1 MQNNSIMTKMSANPS
16 NLAQNVEK
24 HLSKNSCKQRT
35 LGIIGGMSWESTESY
50 YRLINEGI
58 KARLGNLHSADLLIH
73 SVDFAPIEILQAK
86 GAWDEMGK
94 VLANSGK
101 RLQAAGAQGLLIA
114 TNTMHK
120 VVDDVQAA
128 TNLPIIHIADVTAAA
143 IKQQGLTKVALL
155 GTQFTMTEDFYKQRL
170 IDAGLQVLI
179 PETGARAEV
188 HRIIY
193 EELCQ
198 GQLLDS
204 SRQYYQ
210 QVTKNLADK
219 GAKGVILGCTEIG
232 LLIQQADSPI
242 SVFDTTAI
250 HAAAA
255 VDFLLS
261 SWF

>member
-1 MQNNSIMTKMSANPS
+1 MSANPI

-24 HLSKNSCKQRT
+24 HLSKNSCKQIT

-73 SVDFAPIEILQAK
+73 SVDFAPIEALQAK

-198 GQLLDS
+198 GQLLAS

-210 QVTKNLADK
+210 QVIQDLVNK
-219 GAKGVILGCTEIG
+219 GAEGVILGCTEIG

-242 SVFDTTAI
+242 PVFDTTAI

-261 SWF
+261 S

>member
-1 MQNNSIMTKMSANPS
+1 MAAK
-16 NLAQNVEK
+16 
-24 HLSKNSCKQRT
+24 KQRT

-58 KARLGNLHSADLLIH
+58 KAELGNLHSADLLIH
-73 SVDFAPIEILQAK
+73 SVDFAPIGELQAQ
-86 GAWDEMGK
+86 GAWDEMGAI
-94 VLANSGK
+94 LAKSGK

-128 TNLPIIHIADVTAAA
+128 TNLPIIHIADATAKA
-143 IKQQGLTKVALL
+143 IQAQGLTKITLL
-155 GTQFTMTEDFYKQRL
+155 GTQFTMTQDFYKQRL

-179 PETGARAEV
+179 PENDARAEV

-193 EELCQ
+193 DELCQ
-198 GQLLDS
+198 GQFLDS
-204 SRQYYQ
+204 SRQYYS
-210 QVTKNLADK
+210 QVIKDLANK
-219 GAKGVILGCTEIG
+219 GAEGVILGCTEIG

-242 SVFDTTAI
+242 AVFDTTAI

-261 SWF
+261 H

>member
-1 MQNNSIMTKMSANPS
+1 MSANPS
-16 NLAQNVEK
+16 NLSQNVEK

-73 SVDFAPIEILQAK
+73 SVDFAPIEVLQAQ

-155 GTQFTMTEDFYKQRL
+155 GTQFTMTENFYKQRL

-210 QVTKNLADK
+210 QVTENLADK

-242 SVFDTTAI
+242 PVFDTTAI

-255 VDFLLS
+255 VDFFIKFLVLRLVILK
-261 SWF
+261 

>member
-1 MQNNSIMTKMSANPS
+1 MAAK
-16 NLAQNVEK
+16 E
-24 HLSKNSCKQRT
+24 QRT

-73 SVDFAPIEILQAK
+73 SVDFAPIEALQAQ

-155 GTQFTMTEDFYKQRL
+155 GTQFTMTENFYKQRL

-188 HRIIY
+188 HLIIY

-210 QVTKNLADK
+210 QVIEDLADK

-242 SVFDTTAI
+242 PVFDTTAI

>member
-1 MQNNSIMTKMSANPS
+1 MAAK
-16 NLAQNVEK
+16 
-24 HLSKNSCKQRT
+24 KQRT

-58 KARLGNLHSADLLIH
+58 KAELGNLHSADLLIH
-73 SVDFAPIEILQAK
+73 SVDFAPIGELQAQ
-86 GAWDEMGK
+86 GAWDEMG
-94 VLANSGK
+94 VILANSGK

-120 VVDDVQAA
+120 VVDDVQAV
-128 TNLPIIHIADVTAAA
+128 TNLPIIHIADATAKA
-143 IKQQGLTKVALL
+143 IQAQGLTKIALL
-155 GTQFTMTEDFYKQRL
+155 GTQFTMTQDFYKQRL

-179 PETGARAEV
+179 PENDARAEV

-193 EELCQ
+193 DELCQ
-198 GQLLDS
+198 GQFLDS
-204 SRQYYQ
+204 SRQYYS
-210 QVTKNLADK
+210 QVIKDLANK
-219 GAKGVILGCTEIG
+219 GAEGVILGCTEIG

-242 SVFDTTAI
+242 AVFDTTAI

-261 SWF
+261 H

>member
-1 MQNNSIMTKMSANPS
+1 MAAK
-16 NLAQNVEK
+16 E
-24 HLSKNSCKQRT
+24 QRT

-73 SVDFAPIEILQAK
+73 SVDFAPIEALQAQ

-120 VVDDVQAA
+120 VIDEVQAA

-143 IKQQGLTKVALL
+143 IKQQGLTKIALL
-155 GTQFTMTEDFYKQRL
+155 GTQFTMVEDFYKQRL
-170 IDAGLQVLI
+170 TDAGLQVLI
-179 PETGARAEV
+179 PENDARAEV

-210 QVTKNLADK
+210 QVIEDLADK
-219 GAKGVILGCTEIG
+219 GAEGVILGCTEIG
-232 LLIQQADSPI
+232 LLLQPADSPI
-242 SVFDTTAI
+242 LVFDTTAI

-261 SWF
+261 H

>member
-1 MQNNSIMTKMSANPS
+1 MSANQS
-16 NLAQNVEK
+16 NAAKQSAK
-24 HLSKNSCKQRT
+24 QSPSKNLSKQRT

-58 KARLGNLHSADLLIH
+58 KAKLGNLHSADLLIH
-73 SVDFAPIEILQAK
+73 SVDFAPIEALQAK
-86 GAWDEMGK
+86 GVWDEMGAI
-94 VLANSGK
+94 LANSGK
-101 RLQAAGAQGLLIA
+101 RLKAAGAQGLLIA

-120 VVDDVQAA
+120 VIDDVQAA
-128 TNLPIIHIADVTAAA
+128 TNLPIIHIADVTAKA
-143 IKQQGLTKVALL
+143 IKQQGFTKVALL

-179 PETGARAEV
+179 PENDARAEV

-198 GQLLDS
+198 GQLLAS

-210 QVTKNLADK
+210 QVIQDLANK
-219 GAKGVILGCTEIG
+219 GAEGVILGCTEIG

-242 SVFDTTAI
+242 PVFDTTTI

-261 SWF
+261 H

>member
-1 MQNNSIMTKMSANPS
+1 MSANHSNAAQQSAKQSPS
-16 NLAQNVEK
+16 K
-24 HLSKNSCKQRT
+24 TLSKQRI

-58 KARLGNLHSADLLIH
+58 KAKLGNLHSADLMIH
-73 SVDFAPIEILQAK
+73 SVDFAPIEALQAK
-86 GAWDEMGK
+86 GAWDEMGAI
-94 VLANSGK
+94 LANSGK
-101 RLQAAGAQGLLIA
+101 RLQAAGVKGLLIA

-120 VVDDVQAA
+120 VVDDIQAA
-128 TNLPIIHIADVTAAA
+128 NNLPIIHIADVTAAA
-143 IKQQGLTKVALL
+143 IKHQGLTKVALL
-155 GTQFTMTEDFYKQRL
+155 GTQFTMTQDFYKQRL

-179 PETGARAEV
+179 PETDARAEV

-198 GQLLDS
+198 GQLLGS

-210 QVTKNLADK
+210 QVIRDLANK
-219 GAKGVILGCTEIG
+219 GAEGVILGCTEIG
-232 LLIQQADSPI
+232 LLIKQADSSIP
-242 SVFDTTAI
+242 VFDTTAI

-261 SWF
+261 H

>member
-1 MQNNSIMTKMSANPS
+1 MSANQSNVAQQSAKQSPS
-16 NLAQNVEK
+16 K
-24 HLSKNSCKQRT
+24 TLSKQRT

-58 KARLGNLHSADLLIH
+58 KAKLGNLHSADLLIH
-73 SVDFAPIEILQAK
+73 SVDFAPIEALQAK
-86 GAWDEMGK
+86 GAWDEMGAI
-94 VLANSGK
+94 LANSGK

-120 VVDDVQAA
+120 VIDDVQAA

-143 IKQQGLTKVALL
+143 IKQQGFTKVALL
-155 GTQFTMTEDFYKQRL
+155 GTQFTMTQDFYKQRL

-179 PETGARAEV
+179 PENDARAEV

-198 GQLLDS
+198 GQLLAS

-210 QVTKNLADK
+210 QVIQDLANK
-219 GAKGVILGCTEIG
+219 GAEGVILGCTEIG

-242 SVFDTTAI
+242 PVFDTTAI

-261 SWF
+261 H

>member
-1 MQNNSIMTKMSANPS
+1 MAAK
-16 NLAQNVEK
+16 
-24 HLSKNSCKQRT
+24 KQRT

-58 KARLGNLHSADLLIH
+58 KAKLGNLHSADLLIH
-73 SVDFAPIEILQAK
+73 SVDFAPIGELQAQ
-86 GAWDEMGK
+86 GAWDEMGAR
-94 VLANSGK
+94 LAKSGK

-120 VVDDVQAA
+120 VIDDVQAA
-128 TNLPIIHIADVTAAA
+128 TNLPIIHIADATAKA
-143 IKQQGLTKVALL
+143 IQAQGLTKIALL
-155 GTQFTMTEDFYKQRL
+155 GTQFTMTQEFYKQRL

-179 PETGARAEV
+179 PENDARAEV

-193 EELCQ
+193 DELCQ
-198 GQLLDS
+198 GQFLDS
-204 SRQYYQ
+204 SRQYYS
-210 QVTKNLADK
+210 QVIKDLANK
-219 GAKGVILGCTEIG
+219 GAEGVILGCTEIG

-242 SVFDTTAI
+242 AVFDTAAI

-261 SWF
+261 H